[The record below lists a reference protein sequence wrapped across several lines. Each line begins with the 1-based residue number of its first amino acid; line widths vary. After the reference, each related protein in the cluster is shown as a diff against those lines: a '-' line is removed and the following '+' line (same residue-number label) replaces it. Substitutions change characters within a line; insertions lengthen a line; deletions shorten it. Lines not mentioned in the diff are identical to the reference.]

1 MMRADDLGRKDRGD
15 PSASALDGGFAGSA
29 RSTKT
34 VSVEATPDFGVQGLP
49 DAAEK
54 ERLSVALI
62 GPDERRRRLLAT
74 AITEP
79 QLAKVREFRSYPKG
93 AENLKW
99 LLAQAFDVV
108 ILDLDDDQDAALD
121 LVQQIASDDAATAMV
136 YSERIDQKLAVR
148 IMRAGAREYILLP
161 LEEGIVA
168 EALTR
173 VSNSPRLKVRSSE
186 KPKALGNLHVFLGA
200 KGGAGVTTATC
211 NLAVALARLSDTKP
225 LLIDLNLPIG
235 DAALGLGVTGEF
247 STEDAILSIDR
258 LDGSLLEKLLV
269 KHSSGLM
276 VLPAPSKISNVE
288 ASSDAVDK
296 LIAVARSE
304 FANVI
309 VDLGSK
315 VDAPAAGVIKNAT
328 SVYLVTQ
335 TSVSDLRNSNRLIS
349 QYFTESTPKLE
360 VVLNRFEPRILDAVD
375 EDVVTKA
382 LGRPV
387 RWKVPDDEDAAREM
401 QHGETGKSETRI
413 LRTFLEIASSITGN
427 PVPQRKRKGFDLKS
441 LTKNTGENNS
451 SGDDAPPSLTIA
463 PRKPRELH
471 VYSRRAPN
479 IKWPAP
485 SPIRCG
491 DRLTDAQLNATA
503 SVPGTF
509 EYNPGLGELLP
520 AGTHTLS
527 AVFMPADS
535 EKHGIAQATVSLEVA
550 TATSTI
556 DWSNPAPIICG
567 TPLGRMQ
574 LNATASVPGIFDYS
588 PAAGE
593 VLATGTHTLSVTFTP
608 IDTGSYTSAEATVSI
623 DVTKAMPVIDWPIPQ
638 SIECGTALSTAEL
651 CATASIPGTFD
662 YSPAE
667 GEVLAAGLHTI
678 AAFFTPTDIENY
690 AATRTT
696 ISLEVTRV
704 TPTIDWPRPQPIY
717 EGSPLSETQ
726 LCAAAPVPGTFRYSP
741 APGESLAAGTHSLLA
756 TFTPADSTKY
766 APAQATLSL
775 TVLAKEI
782 PVITW
787 PTPAPI
793 HEGTPLST
801 PQLCATASVPGKFD
815 YSPSQNETLIAGT
828 HSLSVFFTP
837 TDSAKYAPAQATVSL
852 TVEAKEIPVITW
864 PTPEPI
870 REGTPLSEAQLC
882 ATAAVP
888 GTFAYSPAKGNKPSV
903 GTQSLSVIFNPSDST
918 KYAQAQA
925 TVSLI
930 VVAKEIPAI
939 TWSKPD
945 PIPYGE
951 LLDSAQLCAT
961 ASVPGKF
968 HYSPAQGEK
977 LTAGAHVLSA
987 TFTPDDGATYATT
1000 EASVSLEVSKVTPTI
1015 EWPAPQPIKDDKVL
1029 SATQLCATAS
1039 VPGTFE
1045 YSPAAGGTLPAGTHT
1060 LFATFTPADGAN
1072 YAATK
1077 ADVPLTVEAK
1087 AIPVIE
1093 WLDPEPIT
1101 YGAPLGNSQLC
1112 ATASVPGTF
1121 VYSPALGEVLSAGT
1135 HTLRA
1140 TFTPTDTENYATAEA
1155 AVSFGVDKVTP
1166 LIEWPSPDSI
1176 SYGTPLDTAQLCADS
1191 TVSGTFNYSPA
1202 PGDLL
1207 SAGSNTLCA
1216 VFTPADTV
1224 NYATAI
1230 ASVSLDVTKATPTL
1244 NWPSPS
1250 SIQYGTGLNS
1260 LQLCAS
1266 ASVPGS
1272 FVYSPPLGEVLDVGN
1287 HTLSV
1292 TFKPEDSV
1300 NYVAAQSAVPLDVTK
1315 ATPAIEWQEPETIT
1329 YGTVLSDR
1337 QLCAKGSVRGALA
1350 YSHEP
1355 GEMFTAGVR
1364 TLSVTFTPEDNAN
1377 YSEAKAT
1384 VSLVVNRAMPAIEW
1398 PATNPIQCGT
1408 PLSSTQLCAT
1418 ASVPGTFEYSPAEGT
1433 ILPAGT
1439 HSLSAT
1445 FSPTDEVNYAPAKA
1459 AVPLDV
1465 ARGTIVI
1472 SWANPAPIPY
1482 GMLLSAS
1489 QLCATASV
1497 PGRFEYSS
1505 ALGDVLPVGS
1515 HTLSV
1520 TVTPTDTA
1528 SYATT
1533 KATATLEVVKSTPAI
1548 DWPTPKPITCD
1559 SLLGAKQL
1567 CAATSVPG
1575 SFEYTPRSGESLSAG
1590 THSLTATF
1598 TPLDRTSYE
1607 TAKVTVLLEVTK
1619 VSPSIDWSTPRPI
1632 TYGTALGVSQ
1642 LNAAAW
1648 VPGTFAYSPGL
1659 GEVLPEGTHTL
1670 SVTFT
1675 PKDCASYAVVKSTVF
1690 LNVIERPKPVITW
1703 TRPFPISYGT
1713 RLSSTQLGATASIP
1727 GTFEFSPAAGEMLP
1741 VGTHELSVAFT
1752 PNATLNYEKARVT
1765 VSLQVV
1771 PATPAI
1777 TWSNP
1782 KSIRFGTTLGSTQ
1795 LCAIASVPGTFNYSP
1810 APGTELKAGKHTISA
1825 TFTPTDSTNY
1835 APTNASVSIEVTRAT
1850 PKIEW
1855 AAPKP
1860 IRFGARLDSAQL
1872 CSTASVPGTFYY
1884 SPSLGELLSVGLH
1897 TLSVSFTPS
1906 DTDQYENAQT
1916 TVVLNVRKPF
1926 RWGRVFAALITCMI
1940 LLALVLILPSLI
1952 NYGKDAKPDQQ
1963 VPPSPA
1969 VTETQPPAGKPKAS
1983 SRAKAPQAKPA
1994 NKAGKNN
2001 PQNAPTPIPPDAKD
2015 HMAGNAAPASK
2026 TDSVSQALDWI
2037 SLRIYEMV
2045 DSIVQFFERQTE
2057 SIRGF
2062 GK

>member
-1 MMRADDLGRKDRGD
+1 
-15 PSASALDGGFAGSA
+15 
-29 RSTKT
+29 

-62 GPDERRRRLLAT
+62 GPDERRRRLLAA

-99 LLAQAFDVV
+99 LLAQAFDII
-108 ILDLDDDQDAALD
+108 ILDLDDDQDAAID
-121 LVQQIASDDAATAMV
+121 LVQQIASDDTATAMV

-173 VSNSPRLKVRSSE
+173 VSNSPRSKTSRAE
-186 KPKALGNLHVFLGA
+186 KPKALGSLHVFLGA
-200 KGGAGVTTATC
+200 KGGAGVTGATC
-211 NLAVALARLSDTKP
+211 NLAIALARLSETKP

-235 DAALGLGVTGEF
+235 DAALALGITGEY

-258 LDGSLLEKLLV
+258 LDGSLLERLLV

-276 VLPAPSKISNVE
+276 VLPAPSKISKVE

-304 FANVI
+304 FAHVI

-349 QYFTESTPKLE
+349 QYFTESAPKLE
-360 VVLNRFEPRILDAVD
+360 IVLNRFEPRLLDAVD

-387 RWKVPDDEDAAREM
+387 RWKVPDDEEAALEM
-401 QHGETGKSETRI
+401 QHGETGKTETRI

-427 PVPQRKRKGFDLKS
+427 PVPLKKKKGFDLKG
-441 LTKNTGENNS
+441 LTKTIGENIS
-451 SGDDAPPSLTIA
+451 SGDDASPTLTIA
-463 PRKPRELH
+463 PRKPRETR

-485 SPIRCG
+485 SPIQCG
-491 DRLTDAQLNATA
+491 DKLTDAQLNATA

-509 EYNPGLGELLP
+509 EYNPGLGEMLP

-535 EKHGIAQATVSLEVA
+535 EKHAIAQATVSLEVA
-550 TATSTI
+550 MATPTI
-556 DWSNPAPIICG
+556 EWSNPAPIIRG
-567 TPLGRMQ
+567 TPLSTTQ
-574 LNATASVPGIFDYS
+574 LNATASVSGTFDYS

-593 VLATGTHTLSVTFTP
+593 VLAAGTHTISAIFTP
-608 IDTGSYTSAEATVSI
+608 TDTASYSSAEGTVSI
-623 DVTKAMPVIDWPIPQ
+623 EVTKAMPAIDWPVPQ
-638 SIECGTALSTAEL
+638 PIECGIPLSIVEL
-651 CATASIPGTFD
+651 CATASVPGTFD
-662 YSPAE
+662 YSPAG
-667 GEVLAAGLHTI
+667 GEVLAAGLHTL
-678 AAFFTPTDIENY
+678 AVTFTPTDIENY
-690 AATRTT
+690 SATRTT
-696 ISLEVTRV
+696 TSLDVKRV
-704 TPTIDWPRPQPIY
+704 TLTIDWPTPQPIY

-726 LCAAAPVPGTFRYSP
+726 LCAAAPVSGTFRYSP
-741 APGESLAAGTHSLLA
+741 APGESLASGTHSLLA
-756 TFTPADSTKY
+756 IFTPANSTRF
-766 APAQATLSL
+766 
-775 TVLAKEI
+775 
-782 PVITW
+782 
-787 PTPAPI
+787 
-793 HEGTPLST
+793 
-801 PQLCATASVPGKFD
+801 AS
-815 YSPSQNETLIAGT
+815 
-828 HSLSVFFTP
+828 
-837 TDSAKYAPAQATVSL
+837 AQATVSL
-852 TVEAKEIPVITW
+852 TVLAKEIPVITW

-870 REGTPLSEAQLC
+870 REGTPLSTLQFC
-882 ATAAVP
+882 AAASVP
-888 GTFAYSPAKGNKPSV
+888 GTFDYSPSRDETLTA
-903 GTQSLSVIFNPSDST
+903 GTHSLSVFFTPTNST

-925 TVSLI
+925 TVSLTVLAKEI
-930 VVAKEIPAI
+930 PVITWLTPGPIHEGTPLSEAQLCATTSVPGTFDYSPAQGNMPSAGTQSLSVIFHPTDSTKYAPAQATVSLTVVAKELPVIDWP
-939 TWSKPD
+939 KPD

-951 LLDSAQLCAT
+951 LLGSAQLCAS

-968 HYSPAQGEK
+968 DYSPSLNEK
-977 LTAGAHVLSA
+977 LTAGTHVLST
-987 TFTPDDGATYATT
+987 TFAPEDSSRYATIET
-1000 EASVSLEVSKVTPTI
+1000 SVSLEVSKLTPTI
-1015 EWPAPQPIKDDKVL
+1015 EWPAPQPIKDDTVL
-1029 SATQLCATAS
+1029 SASQLCATAS

-1045 YSPAAGGTLPAGTHT
+1045 YSPAPGGILPAGTHT
-1060 LFATFTPADGAN
+1060 LYATFTPTDGTN
-1072 YAATK
+1072 YASTT

-1093 WLDPEPIT
+1093 WPDPEPIT

-1121 VYSPALGEVLSAGT
+1121 EFSPALGEVLSAGK

-1155 AVSFGVDKVTP
+1155 TVSFAVDKVTP
-1166 LIEWPSPDSI
+1166 SIEWPSPDSI
-1176 SYGTPLDTAQLCADS
+1176 SYGIPLDTAQICA
-1191 TVSGTFNYSPA
+1191 VSPVPGTFNYSPA
-1202 PGDLL
+1202 LGDILP
-1207 SAGSNTLCA
+1207 AGSNTLCA
-1216 VFTPADTV
+1216 VFTPADSV

-1230 ASVSLDVTKATPTL
+1230 ASVSLEVTKATPTL
-1244 NWPSPS
+1244 NWPNPS

-1260 LQLCAS
+1260 MQLCAS

-1272 FVYSPPLGEVLDVGN
+1272 FVYSPTLGEVLNVGN

-1292 TFKPEDSV
+1292 TFKPEDSA
-1300 NYVAAQSAVPLDVTK
+1300 NYVTAQSAVPLEVAK
-1315 ATPAIEWQEPETIT
+1315 ATPTIEWPDPETIT
-1329 YGTVLSDR
+1329 YGTVLSDK
-1337 QLCAKGSVRGALA
+1337 QLCAKGSVPGALA

-1364 TLSVTFTPEDNAN
+1364 TLSVTFSPEDNRN

-1384 VSLVVNRAMPAIEW
+1384 VSLVVNKAMPAIEW

-1418 ASVPGTFEYSPAEGT
+1418 ASIPGTFDYSPAPGT

-1439 HSLSAT
+1439 HTLSAKFT
-1445 FSPTDEVNYAPAKA
+1445 PSDEVNYAPTQA

-1465 ARGTIVI
+1465 AKGTIVI
-1472 SWANPAPIPY
+1472 TWANPAPIPY
-1482 GMLLSAS
+1482 GMLLSTS
-1489 QLCATASV
+1489 QLCAKASV

-1505 ALGDVLPVGS
+1505 ALGDVLPVGT

-1520 TVTPTDTA
+1520 TVTPVDTA

-1533 KATATLEVVKSTPAI
+1533 KATATLEVVKATPAI
-1548 DWPTPKPITCD
+1548 DWPAPQPITCD

-1598 TPLDRTSYE
+1598 TPLDRTSYDI
-1607 TAKVTVLLEVTK
+1607 AKATVLLEVTK
-1619 VSPSIDWSTPRPI
+1619 VAPSIDWSTPRPI
-1632 TYGTALGVSQ
+1632 THGTALGASQ

-1659 GEVLPEGTHTL
+1659 GEVLTEGTHTL

-1675 PKDCASYAVVKSTVF
+1675 PKDCASYAVVQATVF
-1690 LNVIERPKPVITW
+1690 LNVLERPKPVITW

-1741 VGTHELSVAFT
+1741 VGAHELSVTFT
-1752 PNATLNYEKARVT
+1752 PNATLNYEKARAT

-1795 LCAIASVPGTFNYSP
+1795 LCAMASVPGTFNYSP
-1810 APGTELKAGKHTISA
+1810 GPGTELKAGKHTISA
-1825 TFTPTDSTNY
+1825 TFTPTDSTSY
-1835 APTNASVSIEVTRAT
+1835 APTNVAVSIEVTRAT
-1850 PKIEW
+1850 PTIEW
-1855 AAPKP
+1855 KTPKP
-1860 IRFGARLDSAQL
+1860 MRFGTRLDSAQL

-1884 SPSLGELLSVGLH
+1884 SPSQGDVLSVGLH

-1906 DTDQYENAQT
+1906 DTEQYENTQT
-1916 TVVLNVRKPF
+1916 TVVLEVRKPF
-1926 RWGRVFAALITCMI
+1926 RWGKTIAALSTCLI
-1940 LLALVLILPSLI
+1940 LLALVFILPSFI
-1952 NYGKDAKPDQQ
+1952 NSGKDSNTNQQ
-1963 VPPSPA
+1963 VPPGPA
-1969 VTETQPPAGKPKAS
+1969 VTETQPPASKPKVAN
-1983 SRAKAPQAKPA
+1983 RAKAPQAKPA

-2001 PQNAPTPIPPDAKD
+2001 QQNAPTPIPPDAKD
-2015 HMAGNAAPASK
+2015 HLVGNAAPAGK
-2026 TDSVSQALDWI
+2026 PDSVSQALDWI

-2045 DSIVQFFERQTE
+2045 DSVIQFIERQTE